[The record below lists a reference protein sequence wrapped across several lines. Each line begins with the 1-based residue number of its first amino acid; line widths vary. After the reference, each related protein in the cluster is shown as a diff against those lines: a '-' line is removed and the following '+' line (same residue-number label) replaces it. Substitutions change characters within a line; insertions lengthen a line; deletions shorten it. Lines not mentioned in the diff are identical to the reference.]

1 MEGSLLCLNC
11 YFSERSSADMR
22 VLLAE
27 DEKSMSR
34 ALTVILTRNNY
45 SVDAVYNGQ
54 DALDYITGGDYDLAI
69 LDVMMPGLDGF
80 EVLKRI
86 RAKGIQI
93 PVMMLTAKSQV
104 DDKVEGLDLGAN
116 DYLTKPFDG
125 KELLARLRAMTRKN
139 TPAEG
144 NELKFG
150 NITLNR
156 ASFELSSP
164 AGSVK
169 LSSKE
174 FQMMEYLMSNPGM
187 LITTERFFDK
197 IWGLDFEGD
206 SSIVW
211 TNLSYLRKKLIQIGA
226 NVRIKAAR
234 NAGYSL
240 ETFEQ

>member
-80 EVLKRI
+80 EVLRRI

-197 IWGLDFEGD
+197 IWGLDSEGD

>member
-1 MEGSLLCLNC
+1 
-11 YFSERSSADMR
+11 MR

-156 ASFELSSP
+156 ASFDLSSP
-164 AGSVK
+164 SGSVK

>member
-1 MEGSLLCLNC
+1 MKI
-11 YFSERSSADMR
+11 
-22 VLLAE
+22 LLAE

-34 ALTVILTRNNY
+34 ALTAILKGNNY
-45 SVDAVYNGQ
+45 SVDAVYNGS
-54 DALDYITGGDYDLAI
+54 DALDYLTAGDYDAAI
-69 LDVMMPGLDGF
+69 LDVMMPGMDGF
-80 EVLKRI
+80 EVLKRA
-86 RAKGIQI
+86 RSSGVKI

-125 KELLARLRAMTRKN
+125 KELLARLRAMTRTL
-139 TPAEG
+139 TPAG
-144 NELKFG
+144 DNLLRFG
-150 NITLNR
+150 NISLNR
-156 ASFELSSP
+156 ANFELSSP
-164 AGSVK
+164 SESVR

-197 IWGLDFEGD
+197 IWGIDFEGD

-211 TNLSYLRKKLIQIGA
+211 TNLSYLRKKLIRIGA
-226 NVRIKAAR
+226 NVRIKAVR

-240 ETFEQ
+240 VTDSEN